1 MKMCLCSAGGICR
14 LHLCLGICRCM
25 CMCVYIH
32 TTYVHT
38 CPTKNEI
45 LQTSDVSPVI
55 MNVNVND
62 PSSFAITYSAAEWC
76 SHATV

>member
-1 MKMCLCSAGGICR
+1 MFRYTQVYVYVSI
-14 LHLCLGICRCM
+14 HT
-25 CMCVYIH
+25 YIH

-45 LQTSDVSPVI
+45 LQTSDASPVI

-62 PSSFAITYSAAEWC
+62 PSFFVITHSAAEWC
-76 SHATV
+76 SHSTV